1 MLRKDVLGKF
11 VWPRLK
17 TLSELK
23 YRSFMSIV
31 GEYDISDLVLKLS
44 GTCWLRR
51 LNNNCYLM
59 RHLV

>member
-17 TLSELK
+17 TLSEVK

-31 GEYDISDLVLKLS
+31 GEYDIFVLYLNIEGSLVKKV
-44 GTCWLRR
+44 R
-51 LNNNCYLM
+51 
-59 RHLV
+59 